1 VACRDA
7 ATINSTL
14 ETHTLLENADLGKLI
29 IRLTLGGLIL
39 FHGIAKL
46 LNGVGFIEGALAS
59 HGLPSFLAYGVFVGE
74 IIAPLMVI
82 LGYQTRIG
90 ALLIVFNMLVAI
102 VLVHTN
108 ELLTLGRNGG
118 WALELQGFFLF
129 TAVAVIFLGPGRYK
143 LKN

>member
-1 VACRDA
+1 M
-7 ATINSTL
+7 
-14 ETHTLLENADLGKLI
+14 ENADLGKLI
-29 IRLTLGGLIL
+29 LRLTLGGLML

-46 LNGVGFIEGALAS
+46 LNGIGFIEGELAS
-59 HGLPSFLAYGVFVGE
+59 HGLPTVLAYGVYIGE
-74 IIAPLMVI
+74 VLAPLMVI

-90 ALLIVFNMLVAI
+90 ALLIIFNMLVAI
-102 VLVHTN
+102 ALVHGHQ
-108 ELLTLGRNGG
+108 LLALGSNGG

>member
-1 VACRDA
+1 
-7 ATINSTL
+7 
-14 ETHTLLENADLGKLI
+14 LLENADLGKLI
-29 IRLTLGGLIL
+29 VRLTLGGLLL

-46 LNGVGFIEGALAS
+46 FHGVGFIEGQLAS
-59 HGLPSFLAYGVFVGE
+59 HGIPAFFAWGVLIGE
-74 IIAPLMVI
+74 LLAPLMVI

-102 VLVHTN
+102 ALVHSHQ
-108 ELLTLGRNGG
+108 LMVLGNNGG

-129 TAVAVIFLGPGRYK
+129 IAVAVIFLGPGRYK

>member
-1 VACRDA
+1 M
-7 ATINSTL
+7 
-14 ETHTLLENADLGKLI
+14 LENADLGKLI
-29 IRLTLGGLIL
+29 VRLTLGGLLL

-46 LNGVGFIEGALAS
+46 FHGVGFIEGQLAS
-59 HGLPSFLAYGVFVGE
+59 HGIPAFFAWGVFIGE
-74 IIAPLMVI
+74 LLAPLMVI

-102 VLVHTN
+102 ALVHSH
-108 ELLTLGRNGG
+108 ELMTLGNNGG

-129 TAVAVIFLGPGRYK
+129 IAVAVIFLGPGRYK

>member
-1 VACRDA
+1 MF
-7 ATINSTL
+7 
-14 ETHTLLENADLGKLI
+14 ENTDLGKLI
-29 IRLTLGGLIL
+29 IRLTLGGLLL

-46 LNGVGFIEGALAS
+46 LHGTGFIEGLLAN
-59 HGLPSFLAYGVFVGE
+59 HGLPAFLAYGVFIGE

-90 ALLIVFNMLVAI
+90 ALLIVLNMLVAF
-102 VLVHTN
+102 VLVHTHQ
-108 ELLTLGRNGG
+108 LLSLAGSGG